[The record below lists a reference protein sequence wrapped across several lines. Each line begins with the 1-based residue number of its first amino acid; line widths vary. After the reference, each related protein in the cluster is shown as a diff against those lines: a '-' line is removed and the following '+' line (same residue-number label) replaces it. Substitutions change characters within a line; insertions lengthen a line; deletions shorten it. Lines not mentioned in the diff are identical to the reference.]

1 MKLNLF
7 KNIGLRTSLHEI
19 HESFASDVVDKAV
32 LLTFY
37 YYYYYFIN
45 YYYAADH
52 KKKRQWNALQ

>member
-7 KNIGLRTSLHEI
+7 TNIGLGTSLHEI

-37 YYYYYFIN
+37 YYYYFIN